1 MDRNSRGVDV
11 GTKCGHPYT
20 RLDGRTKEAFA
31 CCICMGE
38 TQMCSWCEKRSL
50 SEDPVG
56 EKDESVNTPG
66 SRKHKRSARRVPWKE
81 PSANTVFP

>member
-1 MDRNSRGVDV
+1 MDRNTRAVDV
-11 GTKCGHPYT
+11 ATKCGHQCI
-20 RLDGRTKEAFA
+20 RLDGRIKEDFA

-38 TQMCSWCEKRSL
+38 TQLCSLCEKRSL

-66 SRKHKRSARRVPWKE
+66 SRKH
-81 PSANTVFP
+81 